1 MKSDLLKIK
10 ICNLQFFLSVV
21 QYQTQPVFELDLKIK
36 NEKFTVVIS
45 PNQKWFT
52 TIKLELIETNPI
64 A

>member
-1 MKSDLLKIK
+1 MKSDLLKSEL
-10 ICNLQFFLSVV
+10 CNLQFFLSVV
-21 QYQTQPVFELDLKIK
+21 PYQTQPVFELDLKIK

-52 TIKLELIETNPI
+52 TLKLKLIEPNPI